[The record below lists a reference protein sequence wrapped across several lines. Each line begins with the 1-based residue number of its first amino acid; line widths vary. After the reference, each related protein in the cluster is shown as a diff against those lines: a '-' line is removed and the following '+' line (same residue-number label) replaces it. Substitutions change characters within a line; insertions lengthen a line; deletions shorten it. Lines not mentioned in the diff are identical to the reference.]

1 MSVSLE
7 LAKHQLCEPPPL
19 PAKIMRQPPVRI
31 DTLLTKEEF
40 LALIA
45 HMANGNPRSHFLTI
59 YRDDDGEARFARA
72 KGHKNLH
79 AQASWTY
86 DSVAGRA
93 KSNSSM
99 GLYPKN
105 PKNESTWGAL
115 DFDAHDGND
124 EVAKDRSIR
133 AFSLLLEYR
142 DRYLLLSASGRGYH
156 VFIFAREPR
165 PVAEWVH
172 LLNDTAEIVGAPI
185 EDGVCELYPNERTER
200 QTTGHGIRVPG
211 AINPV
216 TNKPELILADT
227 IKPLIDQ
234 LTHAQKGQKPP
245 SLISETDL
253 PKQLIRDKETVS
265 SSYNQEHV
273 CFASGTTSKLI
284 ENILAKFAIKTK
296 STRSKTLTTMIGE
309 LLHKFGRQLSEK
321 IVQRHYERYQEN
333 VTTPLKAHM
342 EEFNAAWDRFRRQE
356 KQKLSAKERAILGQ
370 LRSEPLQEAFF
381 LLRSFA
387 SHAAGADFPVAQL
400 SLADRLTVTQPGA
413 FYIIARLEE
422 LGAIEKTANAVTNS
436 KAARYKWICQLS
448 TLANGSNGAE
458 QWTKKFPGPSQASKW
473 SRVGSTVVKRKMNCS
488 RNAPQEAG

>member
-1 MSVSLE
+1 MTVMTTCAVSIDSAE
-7 LAKHQLCEPPPL
+7 AQVREPPRL
-19 PAKIMRQPPVRI
+19 PAKITRQPPVTI
-31 DTLLTKEEF
+31 DTFLTKEEF

-59 YRDDDGEARFARA
+59 YRDDGGEARFAKA
-72 KGHKNLH
+72 KGHKNVH

-86 DSVAGRA
+86 DSVARRA

-172 LLNDTAEIVGAPI
+172 VLTNTAEIVGAPT
-185 EDGVCELYPNERTER
+185 EDGVCELYPNERTEK

-227 IKPLIDQ
+227 IKPLVEQ
-234 LTHAQKGQKPP
+234 LIEAQK
-245 SLISETDL
+245 S
-253 PKQLIRDKETVS
+253 
-265 SSYNQEHV
+265 
-273 CFASGTTSKLI
+273 
-284 ENILAKFAIKTK
+284 
-296 STRSKTLTTMIGE
+296 
-309 LLHKFGRQLSEK
+309 
-321 IVQRHYERYQEN
+321 
-333 VTTPLKAHM
+333 
-342 EEFNAAWDRFRRQE
+342 
-356 KQKLSAKERAILGQ
+356 
-370 LRSEPLQEAFF
+370 
-381 LLRSFA
+381 
-387 SHAAGADFPVAQL
+387 
-400 SLADRLTVTQPGA
+400 
-413 FYIIARLEE
+413 
-422 LGAIEKTANAVTNS
+422 
-436 KAARYKWICQLS
+436 
-448 TLANGSNGAE
+448 
-458 QWTKKFPGPSQASKW
+458 
-473 SRVGSTVVKRKMNCS
+473 
-488 RNAPQEAG
+488 

>member
-1 MSVSLE
+1 VKTISEDFADPFSMTVMTTGAVSIDSTE
-7 LAKHQLCEPPPL
+7 AQPCEPSRL
-19 PAKIMRQPPVRI
+19 PAKITRQPPVTI
-31 DTLLTKEEF
+31 DTFLTKEDF

-124 EVAKDRSIR
+124 EVAKNRSIR

-165 PVAEWVH
+165 PVAEWVD
-172 LLNDTAEIVGAPI
+172 LLTDTAEIVGAPI

-200 QTTGHGIRVPG
+200 QTTRHGIRVPG

-227 IKPLIDQ
+227 IKPLVEQ
-234 LTHAQKGQKPP
+234 LIEAQKGQKSS
-245 SLISETDL
+245 SLTSETNL
-253 PKQLIRDKETVS
+253 PRVLVRDREAVS
-265 SSYNQEHV
+265 SSYTQEHG
-273 CFASGTTSKLI
+273 CFASAATKEMI
-284 ENILAKFAIKTK
+284 EKTLAKFEIKTK
-296 STRSKTLTTMIGE
+296 STRSKTLIKMTGE
-309 LLHKFGRQLSEK
+309 LLHKFGHQLSQQ
-321 IVQRHYERYQEN
+321 IVRWHYERYQEN

-342 EEFNAAWDRFRRQE
+342 REFNGAWQRFRERE
-356 KQKLSAKERAILGQ
+356 INNLSPKERAKFEQ
-370 LRSEPLQEAFF
+370 LRTEPQREAFF
-381 LLRSFA
+381 LLRSF
-387 SHAAGADFPVAQL
+387 SNHAGGADFPVGQS
-400 SLADRLTVTQPGA
+400 SLADRLSITQQGA
-413 FYIIARLEE
+413 SYVIARLEE
-422 LGAIEKTANAVTNS
+422 LGAIKKTANASINS
-436 KAARYKWICQLS
+436 KAARYRWIADDC
-448 TLANGSNGAE
+448 GS
-458 QWTKKFPGPSQASKW
+458 ASLPF
-473 SRVGSTVVKRKMNCS
+473 SFCS
-488 RNAPQEAG
+488 RSP

>member
-1 MSVSLE
+1 
-7 LAKHQLCEPPPL
+7 
-19 PAKIMRQPPVRI
+19 
-31 DTLLTKEEF
+31 
-40 LALIA
+40 
-45 HMANGNPRSHFLTI
+45 MATGNPRSHFLTI

-105 PKNESTWGAL
+105 SKNESTWGAL

-172 LLNDTAEIVGAPI
+172 LLTDTAGIVGAPI
-185 EDGVCELYPNERTER
+185 QDGVCELYPNERTEK

-227 IKPLIDQ
+227 INPLVEQ
-234 LTHAQKGQKPP
+234 LIEAQKGQKPR
-245 SLISETDL
+245 SLTSETNL
-253 PKQLIRDKETVS
+253 PRVLVGDRETVS
-265 SSYNQEHV
+265 SSYTQEHG
-273 CFASGTTSKLI
+273 CFASGTTKELI
-284 ENILAKFAIKTK
+284 EKTLAKFEIKAK
-296 STRSKTLTTMIGE
+296 SVRSKTLARMTGE

-321 IVQRHYERYQEN
+321 IVRWHYHLYQEYFAAS
-333 VTTPLKAHM
+333 LKAHM
-342 EEFNAAWDRFRRQE
+342 REFNDAWDRFRKQE
-356 KQKLSAKERAILGQ
+356 IQEFSAKEHAIFDQ
-370 LRSEPLQEAFF
+370 LRSEPQREAFS
-381 LLRSFA
+381 LLRSF
-387 SHAAGADFPVAQL
+387 SNHAGGADFPVGQS
-400 SLADRLTVTQPGA
+400 SLADRLSITQQGA
-413 FYIIARLEE
+413 SCVIGRLEE
-422 LGAIEKTANAVTNS
+422 LRAIDKTANAVTNS
-436 KAARYKWICQLS
+436 KAARYRWI
-448 TLANGSNGAE
+448 ANDCGSA
-458 QWTKKFPGPSQASKW
+458 
-473 SRVGSTVVKRKMNCS
+473 
-488 RNAPQEAG
+488 

>member
-156 VFIFAREPR
+156 VFI
-165 PVAEWVH
+165 
-172 LLNDTAEIVGAPI
+172 
-185 EDGVCELYPNERTER
+185 
-200 QTTGHGIRVPG
+200 
-211 AINPV
+211 
-216 TNKPELILADT
+216 
-227 IKPLIDQ
+227 
-234 LTHAQKGQKPP
+234 
-245 SLISETDL
+245 
-253 PKQLIRDKETVS
+253 
-265 SSYNQEHV
+265 
-273 CFASGTTSKLI
+273 
-284 ENILAKFAIKTK
+284 
-296 STRSKTLTTMIGE
+296 RS
-309 LLHKFGRQLSEK
+309 
-321 IVQRHYERYQEN
+321 
-333 VTTPLKAHM
+333 
-342 EEFNAAWDRFRRQE
+342 
-356 KQKLSAKERAILGQ
+356 
-370 LRSEPLQEAFF
+370 
-381 LLRSFA
+381 
-387 SHAAGADFPVAQL
+387 
-400 SLADRLTVTQPGA
+400 
-413 FYIIARLEE
+413 
-422 LGAIEKTANAVTNS
+422 
-436 KAARYKWICQLS
+436 
-448 TLANGSNGAE
+448 
-458 QWTKKFPGPSQASKW
+458 
-473 SRVGSTVVKRKMNCS
+473 
-488 RNAPQEAG
+488 